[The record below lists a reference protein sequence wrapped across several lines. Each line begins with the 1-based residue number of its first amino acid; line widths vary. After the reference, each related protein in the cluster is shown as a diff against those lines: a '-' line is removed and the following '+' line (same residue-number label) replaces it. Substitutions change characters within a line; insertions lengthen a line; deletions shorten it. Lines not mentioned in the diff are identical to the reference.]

1 MIASM
6 HRSMQGMEV
15 DSGQEDSPQKK
26 FAPNPISQR
35 SHQLTEDPSIID
47 LSSEDE
53 SGDDQTD
60 RQIQRLMEITENMKW
75 DGDESTWPTQ
85 CSHYKCHQLLQH
97 PALLQTFLQEWL
109 TTVAFPPD
117 TDPKDPE
124 YSYIERMIKRVINDL
139 TSKED
144 LPLEALANILE
155 KTPLSQ
161 IEETYGL
168 LFNPQTSSVTTGPST
183 EEGTG
188 GEW

>member
-1 MIASM
+1 
-6 HRSMQGMEV
+6 
-15 DSGQEDSPQKK
+15 
-26 FAPNPISQR
+26 
-35 SHQLTEDPSIID
+35 
-47 LSSEDE
+47 
-53 SGDDQTD
+53 
-60 RQIQRLMEITENMKW
+60 
-75 DGDESTWPTQ
+75 
-85 CSHYKCHQLLQH
+85 
-97 PALLQTFLQEWL
+97 
-109 TTVAFPPD
+109 
-117 TDPKDPE
+117 
-124 YSYIERMIKRVINDL
+124 MIKRVINDL